1 MAQNIDPKAI
11 SKNLKQ
17 LNIAQLSG
25 IAYSAVMLGVLLP
38 KLNIWMTKKQG
49 NKENNNI
56 KNDTPIFK
64 GISVEDYI
72 KKVKYDKIK

>member
-1 MAQNIDPKAI
+1 
-11 SKNLKQ
+11 
-17 LNIAQLSG
+17 
-25 IAYSAVMLGVLLP
+25 
-38 KLNIWMTKKQG
+38 MTKKQG

>member
-38 KLNIWMTKKQG
+38 KIKYLDDKK
-49 NKENNNI
+49 
-56 KNDTPIFK
+56 TR
-64 GISVEDYI
+64 
-72 KKVKYDKIK
+72 